1 MNTVRIFTNPKN
13 RNLGGL
19 TDSLQ
24 SVGSWVTGATSDINN
39 FLKNSG
45 LVELATDIS
54 GLISAY
60 NNVTG
65 QNVSKT
71 NLSSSQQQQ
80 LQSIINTKN
89 VTGQYTNAQIDEIS
103 AILSGKNSDIS
114 KYLPY
119 IVAGGLFI
127 ILLVVLMR
135 K

>member
-1 MNTVRIFTNPKN
+1 MNTVRVFSNPKN

-24 SVGSWVTGATSDINN
+24 SVGNWVTGATSDINN

>member
-1 MNTVRIFTNPKN
+1 MEMIRVISNPKN
-13 RNLGGL
+13 KNLGSL

-24 SVGSWVTGATSDINN
+24 SVSSWVTGATSDINN

-45 LVELATDIS
+45 LVELATDVS

-60 NNVTG
+60 NNITG
-65 QNVSKT
+65 QNVSKS
-71 NLSSSQQQQ
+71 NLTSSQQQQ
-80 LQSIINTKN
+80 LQSIINTKS

-119 IVAGGLFI
+119 IIAGGLFI

>member
-1 MNTVRIFTNPKN
+1 MNTVRVFSNPKN
-13 RNLGGL
+13 KNLGGL

-103 AILSGKNSDIS
+103 AILSGKNADIS

-119 IVAGGLFI
+119 IIAGGLFI

>member
-1 MNTVRIFTNPKN
+1 MNTVRVFSNPKN
-13 RNLGGL
+13 KNLGGL

-71 NLSSSQQQQ
+71 NLY
-80 LQSIINTKN
+80 L
-89 VTGQYTNAQIDEIS
+89 
-103 AILSGKNSDIS
+103 
-114 KYLPY
+114 KYN
-119 IVAGGLFI
+119 
-127 ILLVVLMR
+127 
-135 K
+135 

>member
-1 MNTVRIFTNPKN
+1 MEMIRVISNPKN
-13 RNLGGL
+13 KNLGSL
-19 TDSLQ
+19 TESLQ
-24 SVGSWVTGATSDINN
+24 SVSSWVTGATSDINN

-45 LVELATDIS
+45 LVELATDVS

-60 NNVTG
+60 NNITG
-65 QNVSKT
+65 QNVSKS
-71 NLSSSQQQQ
+71 NLTSSQQQQ
-80 LQSIINTKN
+80 LQSIINTKS

-119 IVAGGLFI
+119 IIAGGLFI